1 MIKLNNS
8 LEYGQMGKQAFNK
21 TKNIVQKA
29 MVCPSAGYLK
39 TGREEQD
46 LAFIAGADSIFTGDE
61 LLTTPNPGINE
72 DPRLMVALGLK
83 ILSPDKKCDEGCRCE
98 KLHA

>member
-1 MIKLNNS
+1 
-8 LEYGQMGKQAFNK
+8 MGKQAFNK

-29 MVCPSAGYLK
+29 MVRPSAGYLK
-39 TGREEQD
+39 IGREAQD
-46 LAFIAGADSIFTGDE
+46 MAFIAGADSIFTGDE

-72 DPRLMVALGLK
+72 DHRLMAALGLK
-83 ILSPDKKCDEGCRCE
+83 TLAPDKKCDEGCRCE